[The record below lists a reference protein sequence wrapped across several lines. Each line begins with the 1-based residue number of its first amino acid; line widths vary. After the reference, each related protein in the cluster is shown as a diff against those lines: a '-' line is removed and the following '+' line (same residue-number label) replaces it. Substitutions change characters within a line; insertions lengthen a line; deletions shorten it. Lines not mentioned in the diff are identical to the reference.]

1 MPTEPAPFIDA
12 LCSPHL
18 LAVGGVPAEPAPLF
32 DALGSMRT
40 LVATEI
46 FYSLCIA
53 FVLSLVLANIYRWTH
68 QGFSYQRSF
77 IQTVV
82 LACIVICIMI
92 MAIGNNMARGL
103 GILGAM
109 AFVRFRTPIR
119 DPRDVIFIFA
129 SLAIGISCGAQV
141 FMVATLGTL
150 FFGFTAFFLSWSPWA
165 SRREFEGLLRF
176 MLPADS
182 KAVTSLP
189 EIFGQYCTGT
199 ELIATREA
207 IQGEVLEFA
216 YQIRLIDPS
225 YKVDLVDAIAKLPES
240 SEVSLVMQRTT
251 VEI

>member
-1 MPTEPAPFIDA
+1 MDT
-12 LCSPHL
+12 
-18 LAVGGVPAEPAPLF
+18 APLF
-32 DALGSMRT
+32 DALGAMRS

-53 FVLSLVLANIYRWTH
+53 FVLALVLANVYRWTH

-77 IQTVV
+77 IQTLV
-82 LACIVICIMI
+82 LACITVSIMI

-141 FMVATLGTL
+141 FVVAIMGTL
-150 FFGFTAFFLSWSPWA
+150 FFAFTAFFLSWSPWA

-176 MLPADS
+176 MLPSQS
-182 KAVTSLP
+182 KAAGTLP
-189 EIFGQYCTGT
+189 EIFGQYCTGS
-199 ELIATREA
+199 ELVASREA
-207 IQGEVLEFA
+207 IQGEVLEYA
-216 YQIRLIDPS
+216 YQVRLIDPS
-225 YKVDLVDAIAKLPES
+225 YKVDLVDAIAKLPDA

>member
-1 MPTEPAPFIDA
+1 M
-12 LCSPHL
+12 
-18 LAVGGVPAEPAPLF
+18 EPAPLF
-32 DALGSMRT
+32 DALGAMRS

-46 FYSLCIA
+46 FYSLCMC
-53 FVLSLVLANIYRWTH
+53 FVLALVLANIYRWTH

-77 IQTVV
+77 LQTIV
-82 LACIVICIMI
+82 LAAITVCIMI

-141 FMVATLGTL
+141 FMVAIMGTL

-176 MLPADS
+176 LLPS
-182 KAVTSLP
+182 EGKAAGSLQ
-189 EIFGQYCTGT
+189 EIFAQYCTNS

-207 IQGEVLEFA
+207 IQGEVLEYA
-216 YQIRLIDPS
+216 YQVRLIDPS
-225 YKVDLVDAIAKLPES
+225 YKVDLVDAISKLPDA

>member
-1 MPTEPAPFIDA
+1 MDT
-12 LCSPHL
+12 
-18 LAVGGVPAEPAPLF
+18 APLF
-32 DALGSMRT
+32 DALGAMRS

-53 FVLSLVLANIYRWTH
+53 FVLALVLANIYRWTH

-77 IQTVV
+77 IQTIV

-119 DPRDVIFIFA
+119 DPRDIIFLFS

-141 FMVATLGTL
+141 FMVAILGTL

-176 MLPADS
+176 MLPATS
-182 KAVTSLP
+182 KAAGTLP
-189 EIFGQYCTGT
+189 EIFAQYCTGS
-199 ELIATREA
+199 ELVATREA
-207 IQGEVLEFA
+207 IQGEVLEYA
-216 YQIRLIDPS
+216 YQVRLIDPS
-225 YKVDLVDAIAKLPES
+225 YKVDLVDAIAKLPEA

>member
-1 MPTEPAPFIDA
+1 MET
-12 LCSPHL
+12 
-18 LAVGGVPAEPAPLF
+18 APLF
-32 DALGSMRT
+32 DALGAMRS

-53 FVLSLVLANIYRWTH
+53 FVLALVLANVYRWTH

-77 IQTVV
+77 LQTIV
-82 LACIVICIMI
+82 LASIAVSIMI

-129 SLAIGISCGAQV
+129 ALAIGISCGAQV
-141 FMVATLGTL
+141 FVVAIMGTL

-176 MLPADS
+176 MLPANS
-182 KAVTSLP
+182 KATGTLQ
-189 EIFGQYCTGT
+189 EIFGQYCTGA
-199 ELIATREA
+199 ELVASREA
-207 IQGEVLEFA
+207 IQGEVLEYA
-216 YQIRLIDPS
+216 YQVRLIDPS
-225 YKVDLVDAIAKLPES
+225 YKVDLVDAIAKLPDA

>member
-1 MPTEPAPFIDA
+1 MET
-12 LCSPHL
+12 
-18 LAVGGVPAEPAPLF
+18 APLF
-32 DALGSMRT
+32 DALGAMRT
-40 LVATEI
+40 LVATEV

-53 FVLSLVLANIYRWTH
+53 FVLSLVLANVYRWTH
-68 QGFSYQRSF
+68 QGFSYQRTF
-77 IQTVV
+77 IQTLV
-82 LACIVICIMI
+82 LACITVSIMI

-141 FMVATLGTL
+141 FMVAILGTL

-176 MLPADS
+176 MLPSGS
-182 KAVTSLP
+182 KAAANLP
-189 EIFGQYCTGT
+189 EIFGQYCTGA
-199 ELIATREA
+199 ELVASREA
-207 IQGEVLEFA
+207 IQGEVLEYA
-216 YQIRLIDPS
+216 YQVRLIDPS
-225 YKVDLVDAIAKLPES
+225 YKVDLVDAIAKLQDA

>member
-1 MPTEPAPFIDA
+1 MDT
-12 LCSPHL
+12 
-18 LAVGGVPAEPAPLF
+18 APLF
-32 DALGSMRT
+32 DALGAMRS

-53 FVLSLVLANIYRWTH
+53 FVLALVLANVYRWTH

-77 IQTVV
+77 IQTLV
-82 LACIVICIMI
+82 LACITVCIMI

-119 DPRDVIFIFA
+119 DPRDVIFLFA
-129 SLAIGISCGAQV
+129 SLAVGISCGAQV
-141 FMVATLGTL
+141 FVVAIMGTL

-176 MLPADS
+176 MLPAGS
-182 KAVTSLP
+182 KAAATLP
-189 EIFGQYCTGT
+189 EIFGQYCTGS
-199 ELIATREA
+199 ELVASREA

-216 YQIRLIDPS
+216 YQVRLIDPS
-225 YKVDLVDAIAKLPES
+225 YKVDLVDAIAKLPDA